1 MTRNRA
7 LAGARTE
14 MRFALPV
21 FLGSALLF
29 AVQPMLGRALL
40 PAFGGTAGVWT
51 ACLVAY
57 QVLLLAGS
65 VYADRLSRARRCRA
79 IHLAVLAASFLWL
92 AAVALRGGGLW
103 VPSEAEGS
111 AASETFAALL
121 AVVAAVGLPYVALG
135 ANSSLLQKW
144 ASEGGVPGR
153 EAYRLYAVSNAGSF
167 VGLLAYPLLVE
178 PYVDIAWQWIAFA
191 SLFLIYAL
199 LCFRAASRRRLA
211 PEVVGEA
218 DNAAVRSQASA
229 TWSTIRLS
237 WLALPAL
244 STALL
249 NATTTHLSTDVSPMP
264 LMWAVLLAAFLLS
277 YTIGFTRLGERL
289 MPLWLVFATLSVWKA
304 AAVLTSTENEGIF
317 VANFAAGCAV
327 IFFGGLFLHSWLC
340 RLRPSAESLTAY
352 YLCIALGG
360 AVGGFLSGIVPVFL
374 FSTAAEYPL
383 SLALLGC
390 AVPVAIA
397 TNLAPALEKLRE
409 VLFPRTTGTAP
420 WFRAALLAF
429 VPVVVCLT
437 LSRTTV
443 PPYEKIYDRGRNFY
457 GCWSVVRD
465 RVVLRDD
472 RPSDFEQPHYD
483 TTVLLNG
490 KTSHGVEAEASA
502 FRGRPTAYYGPL
514 GGGLAF
520 TLHPGYADTNA
531 PLAVAIVG
539 MGAGT
544 QAWYGRPGDRIV
556 FYEIDPAV
564 VGAAQR
570 HFDFLGTCKA
580 DVEIVVGDARKA
592 LEREEEKGAEKYDI
606 LVVDA
611 YSGDSIPYHL
621 VTREAFSLYASRLRP
636 GGILALHI
644 TNWHVDLL
652 PVCKAAAEQIGKK
665 ILGIESRGNIFTW
678 DSQWVFL
685 SDKSLKAPEG
695 CFEQDWNKVRD
706 VALPRDA
713 RGSLLPFM
721 SLRLTSR

>member
-1 MTRNRA
+1 
-7 LAGARTE
+7 

-65 VYADRLSRARRCRA
+65 AYADRLARARCCRA
-79 IHLAVLAASFLWL
+79 VHLAVLAASFLWL
-92 AAVALRGGGLW
+92 AAVALRGGSLW
-103 VPSEAEGS
+103 VPPEAEGG
-111 AASETFAALL
+111 AAETFAALL

-135 ANSSLLQKW
+135 ANSALLQKW
-144 ASEGGVPGR
+144 AAESGIPGR

-178 PYVDIAWQWIAFA
+178 PFVDIARQWTAFA
-191 SLFLIYAL
+191 ALFLLYAF
-199 LCFRAASRRRLA
+199 LCARAARA
-211 PEVVGEA
+211 
-218 DNAAVRSQASA
+218 RSLPHS
-229 TWSTIRLS
+229 STHELPHSFTQHSPQRAGLVS
-237 WLALPAL
+237 TALWLALPAL

-277 YTIGFTRLGERL
+277 YTVGFTRAGERL
-289 MPLWLVFATLSVWKA
+289 MPLWLILAAVSAWKA
-304 AAVLTSTENEGIF
+304 AAVLTSSENQRIF
-317 VANFAAGCAV
+317 VANFAAGVAV

-340 RLRPSAESLTAY
+340 RLRPGTESLTAY

-360 AVGGFLSGIVPVFL
+360 AIGGLLSGIVPVFV
-374 FSTAAEYPL
+374 FTTAFEYPL
-383 SLALLGC
+383 ALLLLAC
-390 AVPVAIA
+390 AVTAALA
-397 TNLAPALEKLRE
+397 TSLSPGLAHLHA
-409 VLFPRTTGTAP
+409 VLFPRATGMSPAL
-420 WFRAALLAF
+420 RGVLLAAAPVF
-429 VPVVVCLT
+429 VGMSLFR
-437 LSRTTV
+437 SAAS
-443 PPYEKIYDRGRNFY
+443 PYEKIYERGRNFY

-465 RVVLRDD
+465 RVVLLEDHQ
-472 RPSDFEQPHYD
+472 SDFERPHYD
-483 TTVLLNG
+483 TKVLLNG

-502 FRGRPTAYYGPL
+502 FRGQPTAYYGQL

-520 TLHPGYADTNA
+520 TLHSGYADTNTH
-531 PLAVAIVG
+531 LAVAIVG
-539 MGAGT
+539 MGVGT

-570 HFDFLGTCKA
+570 HFGFLRASKA
-580 DVEIVVGDARKA
+580 DVNIVVGDARKA
-592 LEREEEKGAEKYDI
+592 LEREAAAEAEKYDI

-652 PVCKAAAEQIGKK
+652 PVCKAAAAHLGKE
-665 ILGIESRGNIFTW
+665 ILGVESRGSIFTW

-685 SDKSLKAPEG
+685 SDLPLTAPKG
-695 CFEQDWNKVRD
+695 CLEQDWGKVRD
-706 VALPRDA
+706 IALPRDA
-713 RGSLLPFM
+713 CGSLLPFI
-721 SLRLTSR
+721 SLRLAAR